1 MMSPESY
8 LFDLLTK
15 ELRSRFKGISVYPEE
30 VQTPASFP
38 CVTFTEDNNT
48 VLETALTGD
57 GREHAV
63 RLMYSVNV
71 YSNLQTGGKQQCKDI
86 MDVVDSLLMARGL
99 RRTMNQPM
107 NNIQL
112 TIHRRTARYVGTY
125 DENGLMYR
133 R

>member
-71 YSNLQTGGKQQCKDI
+71 YSNLQTGGKQQCKEI
-86 MDVVDSLLMARGL
+86 MDVADAVLMARGL